1 MAMSMKSE
9 QQITKAHLFLKRKE
23 FDRVIESLEKAIQ
36 FANEQ
41 EQENEDDDLHFSH
54 LIQAHCFL
62 GEVYFMKN
70 EYVLAKK
77 HFEFVQDNSEEIYQ
91 NWDDALNHE
100 LQSSELLLS
109 LIADYT

>member
-1 MAMSMKSE
+1 MSTKSE
-9 QQITKAHLFLKRKE
+9 QQITKAHLLLKRKE

-36 FANEQ
+36 FANEH
-41 EQENEDDDLHFSH
+41 EPENEDDDLHFLH
-54 LIQAHCFL
+54 LIQAHYFL

-70 EYVLAKK
+70 DYTLAKK
-77 HFEFVQDNSEEIYQ
+77 HFDFIQDNSEEIYQ

-109 LIADYT
+109 LIEHYT